1 MKNQK
6 TKANNGK
13 RQRRLPPATLLGS
26 IREIIKDTM
35 YVVENLPMGGIGED
49 GPTQDDLDAANNEG
63 HPIDQD
69 AVYHAGQQI
78 WLNLKKALDELNAA

>member
-1 MKNQK
+1 MKSEANK
-6 TKANNGK
+6 KKAPVPVGSG
-13 RQRRLPPATLLGS
+13 AWLGS

-49 GPTQDDLDAANNEG
+49 GPSQDDLDAANNEG

>member
-1 MKNQK
+1 M
-6 TKANNGK
+6 NNSN
-13 RQRRLPPATLLGS
+13 LLGQLTAPTTVGS
-26 IREIIKDTM
+26 GDLLGCIREIIKDTM

-49 GPTQDDLDAANNEG
+49 GPTQDDLDAASNEG

-78 WLNLKKALDELNAA
+78 WLNLRKALDELNAA

>member
-1 MKNQK
+1 MKPEANK
-6 TKANNGK
+6 KKATMPVGSG
-13 RQRRLPPATLLGS
+13 AWLGS

-49 GPTQDDLDAANNEG
+49 GPSQDDLDAANNEG
-63 HPIDQD
+63 HPIGQD